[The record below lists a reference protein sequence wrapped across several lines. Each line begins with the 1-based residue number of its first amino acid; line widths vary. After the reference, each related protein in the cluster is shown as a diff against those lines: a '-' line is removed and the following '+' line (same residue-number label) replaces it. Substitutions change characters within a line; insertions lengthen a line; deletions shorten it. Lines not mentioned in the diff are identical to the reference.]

1 MNPPNNPMTNNLDR
15 RRFLSRCGAG
25 LALFAAPGA
34 FAEALLQTPRQTPGP
49 FYPDHLPLDTD
60 NDLIIIN
67 DNLKPAVGEI
77 TYLSG
82 RILDASGNPIRDATV
97 EIWQCDKNGAYLHS
111 GSGNAEKR
119 DPNFQGFGRYL
130 TSSTGEYLFRT
141 IKPVAYPGR
150 APHIHFAIKMKGRER
165 WTTQCYIK
173 GDPANPKDGIWKSVK
188 DDAQRESITVD
199 FAPLKSARAG
209 ELAAHF
215 DLVMGFTP
223 ES

>member
-1 MNPPNNPMTNNLDR
+1 MTNNLDR

-119 DPNFQGFGRYL
+119 DPNFQGFGRFL

-173 GDPANPKDGIWKSVK
+173 GDPANPTDGIWKSVK